1 MKKIN
6 LIALMRKEASFRLP
20 KFIDSAYTL
29 AEVIIVM
36 LIIAVIVAVSIG
48 ITKAKLDNIVS
59 YTYYNAYSS
68 LRKISTEMLADW
80 DPTDPEYKE
89 ALLENNLAKN
99 NQSSKFFKN
108 VFSLNNFFIL
118 WISRIPICKHFC

>member
-59 YTYYNAYSS
+59 YTYYNAYST
-68 LRKISTEMLADW
+68 LRTISAEMLADW

-89 ALLENNLAKN
+89 ALLENNLAKIIN
-99 NQSSKFFKN
+99 H
-108 VFSLNNFFIL
+108 LNFLKMYFL
-118 WISRIPICKHFC
+118 